1 MKCSGLALTGISLK
15 MDGVADEG
23 ENLTFGS
30 YVNESGIDEAE
41 HERRLQQFWTVSR
54 YKNDVSY

>member
-1 MKCSGLALTGISLK
+1 